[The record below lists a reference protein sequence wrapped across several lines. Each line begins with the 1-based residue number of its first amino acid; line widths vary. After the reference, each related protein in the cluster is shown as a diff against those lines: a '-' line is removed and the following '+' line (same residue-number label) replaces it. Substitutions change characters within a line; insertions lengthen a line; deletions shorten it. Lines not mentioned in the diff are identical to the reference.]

1 MRWQWSG
8 ILVQIL
14 LHAASKLAQY
24 VDEDRA
30 ASGTARHSGSWS
42 FSTMSYR
49 TIWGW
54 GECML

>member
-24 VDEDRA
+24 VNEDRA
-30 ASGTARHSGSWS
+30 ASGLYGILDREAFLPCRIEQFEDEVSV
-42 FSTMSYR
+42 
-49 TIWGW
+49 
-54 GECML
+54 C